1 MKQVKQLLD
10 YCALQ
15 DDEITTFQKRDTKLA
30 GHSDA
35 GYTNKPEKHSRAGG
49 HFYTPNSYLFPPNN
63 GVVLTI
69 SQIIK
74 AFMSSAV
81 EAELGALLINTR
93 EALNTRKILKEM
105 VHKQDLTPI
114 QIENSIADGVIK
126 KKIQPKF
133 TKSMDMKFHWLRDR
147 ESQEQFRF
155 FWRPGTLNRG
165 D

>member
-1 MKQVKQLLD
+1 
-10 YCALQ
+10 
-15 DDEITTFQKRDTKLA
+15 
-30 GHSDA
+30 
-35 GYTNKPEKHSRAGG
+35 
-49 HFYTPNSYLFPPNN
+49 
-63 GVVLTI
+63 
-69 SQIIK
+69 
-74 AFMSSAV
+74 MSSTV

-114 QIENSIADGVIK
+114 QIENSIAEGVIN

-155 FWRPGTLNRG
+155 
-165 D
+165 